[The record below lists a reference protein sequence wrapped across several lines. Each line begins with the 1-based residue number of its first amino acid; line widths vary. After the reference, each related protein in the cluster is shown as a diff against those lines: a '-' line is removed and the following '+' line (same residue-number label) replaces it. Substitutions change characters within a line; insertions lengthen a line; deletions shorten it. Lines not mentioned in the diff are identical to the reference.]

1 MTAVC
6 FHVVLH
12 FLVIPKLLSM
22 AVGIDLNARHGA
34 IHSIG
39 QICLSLV
46 NCGVQVD
53 STVLDQIAQIEPT
66 VSSTSLL

>member
-1 MTAVC
+1 
-6 FHVVLH
+6 
-12 FLVIPKLLSM
+12 M